1 MDRQRALNLLQAS
14 ILTHGI
20 ADGGAQSLDP
30 ATVAALS
37 AIDIDPASVQSA
49 VRGGSP
55 GIDACFCARTTAG
68 DGILAFRGTLKPQLA
83 LESLAEFRAVTD
95 DWLQDAQAMPV
106 EGTNLPGLV
115 HTGFCNALDDLW
127 PAIAS
132 WNLGATPRLYVT
144 GHSKGGAV
152 AHLAACRLANIGI
165 PVTEVY
171 SFAAP
176 RAGNGAFVAAFN
188 KIIPACWRFEYQ
200 DDLVPHLPP
209 ETGGWLAHLGN
220 FQSAMP
226 SQVLPANV
234 QSFVDQIERIAG
246 LSYAS
251 AGTLQFLNW
260 SDPSAIEPDSFFLP
274 LRRNL
279 RLAQLVAEGRLKQIV
294 GDHSA
299 TGGYATAIGQLA
311 PV

>member
-1 MDRQRALNLLQAS
+1 MDLQRAHRLLQAS
-14 ILTHGI
+14 ILTHRI
-20 ADGGAQSLDP
+20 ADGGAGSLDP
-30 ATVAALS
+30 ATSAALS
-37 AIDIDPASVQSA
+37 DIGIDPTTVQST

-55 GIDACFCARTTAG
+55 GIDACFYGKTTDG
-68 DGILAFRGTLKPQLA
+68 DGILSFRGTLKPQLA

-95 DWLQDAQAMPV
+95 DWLQDTEALPV
-106 EGTNLPGLV
+106 PGANLPGLV
-115 HTGFCNALDDLW
+115 HTGFRNALDDLW

-144 GHSKGGAV
+144 GHSKGGAL
-152 AHLAACRLANIGI
+152 AHLAACRLAGTAI

-176 RAGNGAFVAAFN
+176 RAGDGAFVQAFN
-188 KIIPACWRFEYQ
+188 RMIPACWRFEYQ

-209 ETGGWLAHLGN
+209 ETGGWLTHLGD
-220 FQSAMP
+220 FMAAEP
-226 SQVLPANV
+226 TQVLPADV
-234 QSFVDQIERIAG
+234 QAFVDMIQDIAN

-260 SDPSAIEPDSFFLP
+260 SDPPALEPDGFFLP

-294 GDHSA
+294 ADHAA
-299 TGGYATAIGQLA
+299 TGGYTAAIRGLA

>member
-1 MDRQRALNLLQAS
+1 MDLQRACRLLQAS
-14 ILTHGI
+14 ILTHQI
-20 ADGGAQSLDP
+20 SDGDAKSLDP
-30 ATVAALS
+30 ATTAALS
-37 AIDIDPASVQSA
+37 KIHIDTTTVQSTM
-49 VRGGSP
+49 RGGAP
-55 GIDACFCARTTAG
+55 GIDACFYGKTTDG

-83 LESLAEFRAVTD
+83 LESLAEVRAVTD
-95 DWLQDAQAMPV
+95 DWLQDTEAMPV
-106 EGTNLPGLV
+106 QGTNLPGLV

-127 PAIAS
+127 PAIVS

-152 AHLAACRLANIGI
+152 AHLAACRLATIGI

-176 RAGNGAFVAAFN
+176 RAGTRAFVEAFN
-188 KIIPACWRFEYQ
+188 KLIPACWRFEYQ

-209 ETGGWLAHLGN
+209 ETGGWLTHLSD
-220 FQSAMP
+220 FQSAE
-226 SQVLPANV
+226 PARVVPAEV
-234 QSFVDQIERIAG
+234 QSFINQIERIAN

-260 SDPSAIEPDSFFLP
+260 STPPAIETDGFFLP
-274 LRRNL
+274 LQRNL
-279 RLAQLVAEGRLKQIV
+279 HLAQLVAEGRLMQIV
-294 GDHSA
+294 GDHA
-299 TGGYATAIGQLA
+299 ATAGYTTAISHLA